1 MTTTYELSENIQRG
15 IIYLSK
21 SDSNFLTQAMPM
33 IKPDYFEFPSHQKIY
48 TIIVEY
54 YLKYQKLPSDD
65 FILQDIKKIKT
76 PNELISDYKDELDAI
91 NSLDQNSLNNEDY
104 LLDLVESFAKEQ
116 SLKDAIIRSAEMV
129 KTKKYSEIEPIMRDA
144 LTVSRNVD
152 LGLDYFSDV
161 DGRWDRLTNDTSDA
175 SHRTIFESLNQ
186 ALEGGLADK
195 ELAMVVAPPGVGK
208 SLYLANQAVRS
219 CLDGSNVLYIS
230 LEMSED
236 RVAQRLDSI
245 FSRIRQNQLKDRCE
259 DLKDR
264 LSQVTQQVPDRGNLK
279 IKEFPTKRATVNQL
293 RAYLQQLQNYE
304 SFTPDVII
312 IDYLEL
318 LATDAQT
325 PEYQAQERL
334 AQELRGMA
342 IEYKCLLWTATQTN
356 REGKKVNL
364 ITDTELADSYGKT
377 RVCDLVLS
385 INQNEEEFD
394 SGKSR
399 VYVIKSRNGRAR
411 FIIPARMDYERL
423 VISQAQ

>member
-15 IIYLSK
+15 IIYLAK
-21 SDSNFLTQAMPM
+21 SDRNFLTQAMPM
-33 IKPDYFEFPSHQKIY
+33 IKAEYFEFPSHQKIY
-48 TIIVEY
+48 HTIVQY
-54 YLKYQKLPSDD
+54 YLDYQKLPSDD

-116 SLKDAIIRSAEMV
+116 SLKDAIIRSAEFV
-129 KTKKYSEIEPIMRDA
+129 KSKKYSEIEPLMREA
-144 LTVSRNVD
+144 LTVGRNVD
-152 LGLDYFSDV
+152 LGLDYFTDV
-161 DGRWDRLTNDTSDA
+161 DERWDRLKNDTCEA
-175 SHRTIFESLNQ
+175 SHRTIFESLNE

-219 CLDGSNVLYIS
+219 CLDGSNVLYVS

-245 FSRIRQNQLKDRCE
+245 FSRIRQSQLKDRCD
-259 DLKDR
+259 DLKNR
-264 LSQVTQQVPDRGNLK
+264 LEQVTQTIPDRGRLK
-279 IKEFPTKRATVNQL
+279 IKEFPTKRATVNQV
-293 RAYLQQLQNYE
+293 RAYLQQLNNYE

-342 IEYKCLLWTATQTN
+342 IESKCLVWTATQTN

-394 SGKSR
+394 KGKSR

-411 FIIPARMDYERL
+411 FIIPARMDYDRL
-423 VISQAQ
+423 VIAQGQ

>member
-33 IKPDYFEFPSHQKIY
+33 IKPNYFEFPSHQKMY
-48 TIIVEY
+48 RVIVDY
-54 YLKYQKLPSDD
+54 YLKYQKVPSDD
-65 FILQDIKKIKT
+65 FILEDIKKIKT
-76 PNELISDYKDELDAI
+76 PNELISDYKDELQEI
-91 NSLDQNSLNNEDY
+91 NNLDQNSLNNEDY
-104 LLDLVESFAKEQ
+104 LLDLVEGFAKQE

-129 KTKKYSEIEPIMRDA
+129 KSKNYSEIETTMRDA

-152 LGLDYFSDV
+152 LGLDYFSEV
-161 DGRWDRLTNDTSDA
+161 DERWDRLKNDTTEGT
-175 SHRTIFESLNQ
+175 HRTIFESLNE

-245 FSRIRQNQLKDRCE
+245 FSRIRQDQLKDRCD
-259 DLKDR
+259 DLKER
-264 LSQVTQQVPDRGNLK
+264 LNKVTMTVPNRGNLK
-279 IKEFPTKRATVNQL
+279 IKEFPTKRASINQV
-293 RAYLQQLQNYE
+293 RAYLQQLINYE
-304 SFTPDVII
+304 NFTPDVII

-318 LATDAQT
+318 LATDSQA

-342 IEYKCLLWTATQTN
+342 IEYKCLVWTATQTN
-356 REGKKVNL
+356 REGKRVNL

-394 SGKSR
+394 KGKSR

-411 FIIPARMDYERL
+411 FIIPAKMDYERL
-423 VISQAQ
+423 VIAQG